1 VLAWEV
7 SLNESWMPEPFI
19 DRAVAA
25 AREEYPGDQCFTAG
39 WMSYGYDIYLQAR
52 QHRIGHYEEPDK
64 PYIVSEY
71 GDWEYYA
78 MNAGLEQGKWKDLL
92 PEERSSRQPLGAGES
107 RLLQQATNIQEAH
120 NDNFNTP
127 AFADGYWVMY
137 DYNRGYA
144 DDLETS
150 GIMSIFRVPK
160 FSYYFFRSQRDAGET
175 SPDYASGPMVKIAS
189 YWNGQSNRDVRIFS
203 NCEEVELMLNGQLI
217 SRQKPDTGRICDNL
231 AHPPFTFHIGQ
242 FVPGT
247 LVASGYINGKPLTSD
262 SVSTPGVPAA
272 LKLVLD
278 ESGRLPKAGVND
290 AIFVYAVIIDKDGNT
305 VHVNDI
311 EVKFIITGDA
321 AIINPGSTSI
331 SESGIATALICIG
344 ENPGEIEITAR
355 AVGLESVKIRMISY

>member
-1 VLAWEV
+1 
-7 SLNESWMPEPFI
+7 MF
-19 DRAVAA
+19 
-25 AREEYPGDQCFTAG
+25 
-39 WMSYGYDIYLQAR
+39 
-52 QHRIGHYEEPDK
+52 
-64 PYIVSEY
+64 
-71 GDWEYYA
+71 
-78 MNAGLEQGKWKDLL
+78 
-92 PEERSSRQPLGAGES
+92 
-107 RLLQQATNIQEAH
+107 
-120 NDNFNTP
+120 
-127 AFADGYWVMY
+127 

-160 FSYYFFRSQRDAGET
+160 FSYYFFRSQRDPEET

-189 YWNGQSNRDVRIFS
+189 YWNGQSNRDIRIFS

-247 LVASGYINGKPLTSD
+247 LVASGYINGKPLASD
-262 SVSTPGVPAA
+262 TVSTPGVPAA

-331 SESGIATALICIG
+331 SEAGIATALIRIG

-355 AVGLESVKIRMISY
+355 AVGLESLKIRMISY